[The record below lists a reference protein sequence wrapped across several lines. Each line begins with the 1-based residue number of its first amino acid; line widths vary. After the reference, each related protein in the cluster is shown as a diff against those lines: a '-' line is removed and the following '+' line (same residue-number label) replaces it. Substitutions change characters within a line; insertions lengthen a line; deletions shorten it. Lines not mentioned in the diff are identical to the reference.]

1 LYAGNFYLW
10 YIQRLYDSKNVFP
23 TVEFLHFKVYI
34 IQNHKTFNHK
44 LVEKKMRDYLN
55 EMKSLPK
62 NNEFFIGFDSDG
74 CVFDSMEVKHKEC
87 FCPAFI
93 KHYNMQSASKYA
105 REIWDFVNLYS
116 KTRGCNRFWAIY
128 HSMKFIAQRPEILA
142 RGCKPADTT
151 ELEKW
156 MANESKL
163 GNPALEAYLE
173 KVDSAEL
180 RQALAWSK
188 EVNARVADM
197 VHGVPPLPGVKE
209 VLASASKKAD
219 LIVVSQTPLEALERE
234 WAENGMIQYVN
245 LICGQEHGTKA
256 EHIKY
261 STEGKYAADC
271 VLMVGDAPGDY
282 KAAAKNN
289 ALFFPIVPGREE
301 ASWAELL
308 NNGLNKFFNKE
319 FAGAYQQQLLDEF
332 DASLPENP
340 NWQ

>member
-1 LYAGNFYLW
+1 
-10 YIQRLYDSKNVFP
+10 
-23 TVEFLHFKVYI
+23 
-34 IQNHKTFNHK
+34 
-44 LVEKKMRDYLN
+44 MRDYLN

-142 RGCKPADTT
+142 RGCKPVDTT

-332 DASLPENP
+332 DASLPEKP

>member
-1 LYAGNFYLW
+1 MCAGNFCSW
-10 YIQRLYDSKNVFP
+10 CIQRSHDSKNVLP

-34 IQNHKTFNHK
+34 IQNHKTVNHK

-142 RGCKPADTT
+142 RGCKPVDTT

-173 KVDSAEL
+173 KVDCAEL

-289 ALFFPIVPGREE
+289 ALFFPIIPGREE